1 MSGTSV
7 TSQFVGRRAVLTVR
21 GEIDIA
27 TVDTVAQSVN
37 GALGDGAAE
46 LWIDLSQ
53 TEFMDSTGIHLMI
66 DTARRLDA
74 QNRRVAIICPQGRIR
89 RVLDISGAASVPPLF
104 DDRSSAH
111 QAASASHAIGAS
123 SRSPARWAI

>member
-1 MSGTSV
+1 MSVIRSMSGTSV
-7 TSQFVGRRAVLTVR
+7 TSQFVGRRAVITVR

-27 TVDTVAQSVN
+27 TIDTVAGSVN

-53 TEFMDSTGIHLMI
+53 TEFMDSSGIHLMI
-66 DTARRLDA
+66 DTARRLAA

-89 RVLDISGAASVPPLF
+89 RVLDISGAANVLPLF
-104 DDRSSAH
+104 DDRSSAD
-111 QAASASHAIGAS
+111 QAA
-123 SRSPARWAI
+123 